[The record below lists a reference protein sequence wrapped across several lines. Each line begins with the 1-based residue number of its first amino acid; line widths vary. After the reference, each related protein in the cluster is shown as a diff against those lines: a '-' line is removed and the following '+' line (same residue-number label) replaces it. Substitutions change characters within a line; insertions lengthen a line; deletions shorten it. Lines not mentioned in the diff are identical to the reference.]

1 MSRSR
6 PAALGFGLVV
16 AIGVS
21 ALWAEPG
28 RQVANQGPLDPGTVC
43 VRLELGVGDR
53 QAQDWSGRVEVDK
66 GELIGVEG
74 WRFRAGDQ
82 VIGKD
87 RWQAGSRT
95 LAAGQTKS
103 PGAQIKKKAA
113 GKGAAG
119 KVAAKAGAATKAAAI
134 LTNGVIVSLK
144 APADAT
150 LLVDTA
156 RGSFKVA
163 LNDLADGSV
172 RSYLEGKAQARRIPP
187 SAAVAEAEA
196 QEDFP
201 AAAVDGQG
209 GVWVAYVSH
218 EARGP
223 ATLEP
228 LQERPRSFADFA
240 PSGGG
245 DQVKLLRFAEG
256 RRGRP
261 IDVTEPGLDIWR
273 PAVAIAGDGSIVV
286 VWSELQ
292 EGSWDLYCRS
302 YQPGRQTWSDRK
314 RLTTNPGT
322 DADPVLATAPDP
334 DGRVWMAW
342 QGWAD
347 GQADIWLAPV
357 DGSSAAVNVSDTRAN
372 DWSPAL
378 AADRSGNLHVAY
390 DTYQAGNYD
399 VVLRTRSPQ
408 GVLGRPIA
416 VADSWLFEAR
426 PSLTVD
432 PRGRVWIAYEE
443 RTGNW
448 GKDSGRL
455 DPAPDQ
461 VLYAASNVRV
471 RCLDG
476 TRLLAAPDPV
486 AQAPEAERAMN
497 HFPRLASDRA
507 GRVWL
512 AFRHREDS
520 GRGGIRQTSVG
531 GTWVGE
537 TTALAGREWAPP
549 QRLARSEGMLDGRAS
564 LVAPSD
570 GAAWV
575 VYVGDNRTVSGGDTV
590 DANVHIA
597 ALTAG
602 SASTG
607 AVDPLLAEI
616 ADRPSAP
623 PAPPVHPDEAAD
635 IARVRNHRIKIGG
648 KTYQPLRGD
657 FHRHTEVSFDGGS
670 DGALEDMWRYAI
682 DCAALDWIGNGDH
695 DNGNHKEYTWWITQ
709 KTMELYHVPPAF
721 TPMFSYE
728 RSNPYPNGH
737 RNVMFVR
744 RGVRPLPRL
753 ANPTGGVHDDDT
765 KMLYDYLT
773 ELGGICAAHTTGTDQ
788 GTDWRDNNPK
798 VEPMVEIYQGIRSSY
813 EHLGAPRVARRADE
827 SVSGFEPAGMVWNA
841 LGLQFRLGFQASSD
855 HISTHISYAV
865 ALAEDHTRAAI
876 LDAFKRRHC
885 YAATDNILLDV
896 RCGEHLMGDE
906 LDAGSGPIELR
917 VLAHGTRPIA
927 RLDIIKDFMYAYS
940 TEPKQN
946 RVEFTWTDSERDR
959 PAGVSWYYV
968 RLIQDDGELAWG
980 SPLWIRSSGNGK
992 AAAPE

>member
-1 MSRSR
+1 MIGSR
-6 PAALGFGLVV
+6 PVALGFGLI
-16 AIGVS
+16 AIIGVT
-21 ALWAEPG
+21 ALWAQPDRPDPDG
-28 RQVANQGPLDPGTVC
+28 SRLDPGTVS

-66 GELIGVEG
+66 GEVLGVEG
-74 WRFRAGDQ
+74 WRFRAN
-82 VIGKD
+82 D
-87 RWQAGSRT
+87 RVTGTNRWEAGTRT
-95 LAAGQTKS
+95 LAAGQAKTS
-103 PGAQIKKKAA
+103 GSQVKKKAA
-113 GKGAAG
+113 GKAAAG
-119 KVAAKAGAATKAAAI
+119 KGAAKGAAATKVAAI
-134 LTNGVIVSLK
+134 LTNGVIVSLR
-144 APADAT
+144 APEDAT
-150 LLVDTA
+150 LSVETE
-156 RGSFKVA
+156 RGSFKVP

-172 RSYLEGKAQARRIPP
+172 RSYLDGKAQARRIPP
-187 SAAVAEAEA
+187 SLALAQAEEL

-201 AAAVDGQG
+201 AAAAGDGDGQG

-223 ATLEP
+223 ATLQP
-228 LQERPRSFADFA
+228 LDERPRSFADYA

-245 DQVKLLRFAEG
+245 DQVKLVHFAQG

-261 IDVTEPGLDIWR
+261 MDVTDPGLDIWR
-273 PAVAIAGDGSIVV
+273 PAVAVAGDGSVVV
-286 VWSELQ
+286 VWSELHD
-292 EGSWDLYCRS
+292 GNWDLYRRS
-302 YQPGRQTWSDRK
+302 YQPRRQAWSDRT

-322 DADPVLATAPDP
+322 DADPALATTP
-334 DGRVWMAW
+334 DGHVWMTW
-342 QGWAD
+342 QGWVE
-347 GQADIWLAPV
+347 GQADIWLAPA
-357 DGSSAAVNVSDTRAN
+357 DGSSPPVNVSDTRAN
-372 DWSPAL
+372 EWSPAL

-399 VVLRTRSPQ
+399 VVLRTRSAQ
-408 GVLGRPIA
+408 GAMGPPIA

-426 PSLTVD
+426 PSVTAD

-455 DPAPDQ
+455 DPAPDN

-486 AQAPEAERAMN
+486 AQAPESDRTMN
-497 HFPRLASDRA
+497 HFPRLAGDNS

-512 AFRHREDS
+512 AFRHRDDS
-520 GRGGIRQTSVG
+520 GRAGNRQSSVG
-531 GTWVGE
+531 GTWAGQV
-537 TTALAGREWAPP
+537 TSLAGREWAPP

-570 GAAWV
+570 GSAWV
-575 VYVGDNRTVSGGDTV
+575 VYVGDNRTVSAGDEV
-590 DANVHIA
+590 NANVQVA
-597 ALTAG
+597 ALPAG
-602 SASTG
+602 PAG
-607 AVDPLLAEI
+607 KVEPVLAEV
-616 ADRPSAP
+616 AP
-623 PAPPVHPDEAAD
+623 GSPAPASPPVHPDEAAD
-635 IARVRNHRIKIGG
+635 IARVRNHRIHAGG
-648 KTYQPLRGD
+648 KTYRPLRGD
-657 FHRHTEVSFDGGS
+657 FHRHTEISFDGGG

-695 DNGNHKEYTWWITQ
+695 DNGNGKEYTWWITQ

-721 TPMFSYE
+721 TPMFTYE
-728 RSNPYPNGH
+728 RSVPYPNGH

-753 ANPTGGVHDDDT
+753 AGPTGGVHDEDT
-765 KMLYDYLT
+765 RMLYDYLG

-788 GTDWRDNNPK
+788 GTDWRDNNAK

-813 EHLGAPRVARRADE
+813 EHLGAPRVARRVDE
-827 SVSGFEPAGMVWNA
+827 SVSGFEPAGMVWTA
-841 LGLQFRLGFQASSD
+841 LGLQYRLGFQASSD

-876 LDAFKRRHC
+876 LDAFKKRHC

-896 RCGEHLMGDE
+896 RSGEHIMGDDFE
-906 LDAGSGPIELR
+906 ASGPVELR

-927 RLDIIKDFMYAYS
+927 RLDIIKDFMYVYS
-940 TEPKQN
+940 TEPK
-946 RVEFTWTDSERDR
+946 RAHVELTWTDAERDR

-980 SPLWIRSSGNGK
+980 SPLWIRSSGGGR
-992 AAAPE
+992 AAGPE